1 MSSPKN
7 PITIGCKVTVKGKS
21 KGVVRYIGPT
31 KFGAGIWVGVELDKP
46 KGQHDGFY
54 DGQRYFTC
62 KPMHGVYAI
71 SADVQPLKPWQS
83 AVRVIQGLVRGK
95 AEKQVTD
102 HKKTFLA
109 WNALELDEEAQHHE
123 QCATQERVE
132 AILRASHPSIAQL
145 PNEISALTLANA
157 CGMSPDFMQWGSDIE
172 VEADYEGP
180 HIQFPITPQGA
191 ATLLHH
197 IRSNPDYPV
206 HKKYVAQ
213 LLGRICQHLM
223 DDKVGAVNHIE
234 VPPKGKLVVF
244 GDTHGQLA
252 DFLLVLQR
260 HGPPSDKVAYLL
272 NGDIADRGDN
282 SLEIFVVILVYKLL
296 YPNRVFINRGNHENH
311 DINRKPAD
319 CGGGFYDEIMYKL
332 DGSIFL
338 MFQQFFELLPLTT
351 IINKQ
356 VCVLHGGIPRVEGLT
371 LNRVNSI
378 VRRRQCPK
386 IVQTIDDAILFDLMW
401 ADPQEAKGIAM
412 AAQRG
417 PNCRKFGPDITKR
430 FLADNS
436 LSLCIRSHEVPISL
450 RGFEERHEG
459 RLLTVFS
466 ASNYCGQAG
475 NYGAIVVFDDEM
487 SYTLEEHMAPDL
499 DAMILEYNKTAT
511 IPPIAPNPLIQR
523 KNSERD
529 RPQSLAQSRELMN
542 HEVISKLEVKICQYK
557 DELWWYWKRID
568 ENGTGMIP
576 AAKWREG
583 MTNTLK
589 LEIPWF
595 SLQNELARPNQNGE
609 VDYRDFLN
617 RIRNKAIMTGL
628 KKVDNSWEKQILVTL
643 YESILMAD
651 LTLKQTLAEFDP
663 DGDGVVSP
671 WEFKQALEKA
681 KVDIPDGQLTALM
694 RLIEKDGGKL
704 DVGTFL
710 DRFQLVY
717 SRAADEG
724 LENTNVGNGER
735 ARDLLTR
742 VGRHLL
748 QNREKNRMSIFEEAD
763 IDGDGFV
770 QEGEFYKMID
780 KLNLVPPISMEE
792 KREMYRYV
800 DVNGDGHLNYLEF
813 CAAFKVVGMDNEDE
827 AISAIVET
835 IVSALQKNMQSLE
848 FAFRFFDRKELGHIP
863 VDDFKAGIRALN
875 ASIKAMGKS
884 GPLTEDQIDVLVKYV
899 DTDGDGKVDYQE
911 FLSAFKPKDN
921 RFAPITK

>member
-1 MSSPKN
+1 MSSTMSSPKN
-7 PITIGCKVTVKGKS
+7 PISIGCKVTVKGKS

-46 KGQHDGFY
+46 KGQHDGSY

-71 SADVQPLKPWQS
+71 AADVQPLKPWQS

-123 QCATQERVE
+123 Q
-132 AILRASHPSIAQL
+132 
-145 PNEISALTLANA
+145 
-157 CGMSPDFMQWGSDIE
+157 
-172 VEADYEGP
+172 
-180 HIQFPITPQGA
+180 
-191 ATLLHH
+191 
-197 IRSNPDYPV
+197 
-206 HKKYVAQ
+206 
-213 LLGRICQHLM
+213 
-223 DDKVGAVNHIE
+223 
-234 VPPKGKLVVF
+234 
-244 GDTHGQLA
+244 
-252 DFLLVLQR
+252 
-260 HGPPSDKVAYLL
+260 
-272 NGDIADRGDN
+272 
-282 SLEIFVVILVYKLL
+282 
-296 YPNRVFINRGNHENH
+296 
-311 DINRKPAD
+311 
-319 CGGGFYDEIMYKL
+319 
-332 DGSIFL
+332 
-338 MFQQFFELLPLTT
+338 
-351 IINKQ
+351 

-371 LNRVNSI
+371 LNRVNAI

-499 DAMILEYNKTAT
+499 DAMILEYNKTTT

-568 ENGTGMIP
+568 ENGSGMIP

-671 WEFKQALEKA
+671 WEFKQALQKA

-694 RLIEKDGGKL
+694 CLIEKDGGKL

-724 LENTNVGNGER
+724 LENTNVGSGER

-748 QNREKNRMSIFEEAD
+748 QNRS
-763 IDGDGFV
+763 
-770 QEGEFYKMID
+770 
-780 KLNLVPPISMEE
+780 
-792 KREMYRYV
+792 
-800 DVNGDGHLNYLEF
+800 
-813 CAAFKVVGMDNEDE
+813 
-827 AISAIVET
+827 
-835 IVSALQKNMQSLE
+835 
-848 FAFRFFDRKELGHIP
+848 
-863 VDDFKAGIRALN
+863 
-875 ASIKAMGKS
+875 
-884 GPLTEDQIDVLVKYV
+884 
-899 DTDGDGKVDYQE
+899 
-911 FLSAFKPKDN
+911 
-921 RFAPITK
+921 